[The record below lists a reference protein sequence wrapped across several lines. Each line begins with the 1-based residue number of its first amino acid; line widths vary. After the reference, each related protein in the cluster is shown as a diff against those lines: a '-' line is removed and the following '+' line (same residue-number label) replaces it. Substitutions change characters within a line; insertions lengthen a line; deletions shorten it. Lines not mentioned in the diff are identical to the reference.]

1 MSDELKVRPPPGT
14 AAASPPIP
22 PRSLPVAISRLPSIA
37 RSSSS
42 RRIWKKTRAT
52 RSRRVL
58 ARAPRV
64 LDLRA
69 THLTPPPSSPPL
81 LRFLPHQKL
90 GNDAFSAGKYAEAI
104 EHFTAA
110 IAVDASNHVLY
121 SNRSAAHAGNQD
133 FDAALTD
140 AERTVAMKPDW
151 PKGYSRKGAALHG
164 LRRYD
169 DAVDAYEA
177 GLKLDPASAVLT
189 SGLEDAKAAKAR
201 AANARGGGSGDPM
214 GDIGAMLSSPELYG
228 KLATDPSTRGY
239 LAQPDFIA
247 MLGDVQK
254 HPDKFGQY
262 MNDPR
267 MMKVLS
273 VALGVSV
280 MSGEEAA
287 SGGFPGAPPATPRAT
302 PAPPPPPPP
311 KAPEPEPEPEP
322 ELASEKKAA
331 LEEKAKGNAAYKAKD
346 FETALK
352 HYDAAIALDD
362 TDISFLTNKAA
373 VLFEKGDYD
382 ACVAQCDA
390 AVERGRELRV
400 DYKAVARAMTRK
412 GNALAKKGDLEAAI
426 EAYNKSLME
435 HRSAD
440 TLERKNAAERQL
452 KEARVKAYLDPAKA
466 EEARERGN
474 ELFKAQ
480 KYPEAVEQYTE
491 SIARN
496 PEDHRVYSNRAACYT
511 KLAAFNEALKD
522 AEKCIELKPDFAKG
536 YTRKGHVEFFT
547 KQFDKALETYQEGLK
562 HDPENE
568 ELRDGLRRSMIE
580 IQRGS
585 TGQVDEAEMKERQ
598 ARAMADPEIQGILQD
613 PIMRQVL
620 NDMSTDPRA
629 AAEHQKNPVIMA
641 KIQKLINAGIVQTR

>member
-1 MSDELKVRPPPGT
+1 MASSLGSGPLLAGAFRRCHRTVKLSSAFDRGRFLAIARPALFTTTQGASSNAAAASRHVRRAQGPPPPGT
-14 AAASPPIP
+14 PAAS
-22 PRSLPVAISRLPSIA
+22 LPSPPVPSPS
-37 RSSSS
+37 RSRVS
-42 RRIWKKTRAT
+42 RRSPARLLRGGSGKNAR
-52 RSRRVL
+52 RDRRVL

-64 LDLRA
+64 LE
-69 THLTPPPSSPPL
+69 PPPRIDPPLLTPL

-121 SNRSAAHAGNQD
+121 SNRSAAPRGTD

-287 SGGFPGAPPATPRAT
+287 NGGFPGAPPATPRAT
-302 PAPPPPPPP
+302 PRRRRRRRLRRRRSRSRAR
-311 KAPEPEPEPEP
+311 ARAREREEGGAGGEGQGQRGVQG
-322 ELASEKKAA
+322 EGFRDGAEA
-331 LEEKAKGNAAYKAKD
+331 LRRRDRSGRHGHLVPHEQGGGVVREGR
-346 FETALK
+346 LRRVRG
-352 HYDAAIALDD
+352 
-362 TDISFLTNKAA
+362 A
-373 VLFEKGDYD
+373 VRRRR
-382 ACVAQCDA
+382 
-390 AVERGRELRV
+390 ERGRELRV

-547 KQFDKALETYQEGLK
+547 KQFDKALETYQEGL
-562 HDPENE
+562 DTT
-568 ELRDGLRRSMIE
+568 RRTRSSGT
-580 IQRGS
+580 GS
-585 TGQVDEAEMKERQ
+585 GGR
-598 ARAMADPEIQGILQD
+598 
-613 PIMRQVL
+613 
-620 NDMSTDPRA
+620 
-629 AAEHQKNPVIMA
+629 
-641 KIQKLINAGIVQTR
+641 

>member
-1 MSDELKVRPPPGT
+1 M
-14 AAASPPIP
+14 
-22 PRSLPVAISRLPSIA
+22 
-37 RSSSS
+37 
-42 RRIWKKTRAT
+42 
-52 RSRRVL
+52 
-58 ARAPRV
+58 
-64 LDLRA
+64 
-69 THLTPPPSSPPL
+69 
-81 LRFLPHQKL
+81 
-90 GNDAFSAGKYAEAI
+90 
-104 EHFTAA
+104 
-110 IAVDASNHVLY
+110 DASNHVLY

-287 SGGFPGAPPATPRAT
+287 NGGFPGGAAGDAASDPAP
-302 PAPPPPPPP
+302 PPPPPPP